1 MSGSLIYHRQ
11 KIAKLTF
18 RAFSPVSVHHHLEAS
33 FSKVSN
39 LFGLISGAIIPF
51 TSLQRRDSKP
61 SNFAIHL
68 VFLTLKKMW
77 KDQLF
82 NTSGISVW
90 PLAFR
95 ARKVLGIFEKQATG
109 NKLGMVHLSRTGH
122 TLTSGILPSRT
133 NLSMDVA
140 AVSAK
145 LDRSWSSVPRDSHT
159 VLTLERYNKGYYMA
173 GGTKFLFEC

>member
-18 RAFSPVSVHHHLEAS
+18 RAFSPVSAHHHLEAS

-68 VFLTLKKMW
+68 VFLTLKKNVKRPAFQHKRDFSLTTGFSGTKSSRDFRETGYW
-77 KDQLF
+77 KQ
-82 NTSGISVW
+82 
-90 PLAFR
+90 
-95 ARKVLGIFEKQATG
+95 TG
-109 NKLGMVHLSRTGH
+109 NGSSISHWTYAYLWYF
-122 TLTSGILPSRT
+122 TLKNQS
-133 NLSMDVA
+133 
-140 AVSAK
+140 
-145 LDRSWSSVPRDSHT
+145 LD
-159 VLTLERYNKGYYMA
+159 
-173 GGTKFLFEC
+173 